1 MIEVCDRGRGFPR
14 EVLPR
19 VFEAFYRGPGGAT
32 DRSGS
37 LGLGLALV
45 RRIARAH
52 GGDAWAENL
61 PGENGAVMRM
71 TLPAA

>member
-1 MIEVCDRGRGFPR
+1 M
-14 EVLPR
+14 LPR
-19 VFEAFYRGPGGAT
+19 VFEAFYRGLGGAT

-61 PGENGAVMRM
+61 PDGGARVAFSVGSQPDER
-71 TLPAA
+71 